1 MTSMSLRT
9 RLFMMILP
17 PLLLLSVVLG
27 VWRYE
32 AAQRTSETL
41 FDRSL
46 LAAALAISRDVAIS
60 GGDALLPSTR
70 DFVSDAGGGELF
82 YHVTG
87 PGGIYITGYAY
98 PPVSGEREA
107 DERLKYTNAVY
118 RGEPVRVLRMTEST
132 SIGNLTG
139 DTIVTVWQRDS
150 DRDAFAASLARRA
163 AALIASL
170 MAALALVVW
179 FGVKIGLRPLN
190 DLQDAI
196 QHRSPDDLGDIRRA
210 VPAEV
215 SGIVATLNRLFGQ
228 VRQSIEDHQAFISNA
243 AHQLRNPASA
253 LLSMAEVLPD
263 VSDPQERRLREREL
277 IVAARKSARLANQLL
292 SLERLRYDEAP
303 ALERLELN
311 TIAAEVCRDFA
322 PTILSRDI
330 AFDFEQYPA
339 PLPVRG
345 DAVLLEEAITN
356 LLENALAHGGAELS
370 MIRVTTQTDGPFA
383 VLAVEDDGVGIPED
397 RAGAAF
403 QRFGQLSEGDGSGLG
418 LAIVRDVMR
427 RHGGE
432 AELVPQ
438 EKGLV
443 VKIKIPTAPPYAN
456 S

>member
-1 MTSMSLRT
+1 MTAMSLRS
-9 RLFMMILP
+9 RLFLLILP
-17 PLLLLSVVLG
+17 PLLLLSVILG
-27 VWRYE
+27 FWRFE
-32 AAQRTSETL
+32 VAQRTSETL

-46 LAAALAISRDVAIS
+46 MAAALAISRDVAIS
-60 GGDALLPSTR
+60 GGDALSPSTR

-98 PPVSGEREA
+98 PPVSGNRTGE
-107 DERLKYTNAVY
+107 DRLNYSMAEY

-132 SIGNLTG
+132 TIGNLTG

-150 DRDAFAASLARRA
+150 DRNAFAAALARRA

-196 QHRSPDDLGDIRRA
+196 QHRSPDDLRDIRRA

-228 VRQSIEDHQAFISNA
+228 VRQSIEDHQVFISNA

-253 LLSMAEVLPD
+253 LLSLAEVLPD

-277 IVAARKSARLANQLL
+277 IAAACKSARLANQLL
-292 SLERLRYDEAP
+292 SLERLRYDETPTFDA
-303 ALERLELN
+303 LELN
-311 TIAAEVCRDFA
+311 AIAAQVCSDFA
-322 PTILSRDI
+322 PTVLSRDI
-330 AFDFEQYPA
+330 GFGFEPYPA
-339 PLPVRG
+339 PLPVNG
-345 DAVLLEEAITN
+345 DSVLLGEAIIN
-356 LLENALAHGGAELS
+356 LLENALSHGGAGLLT
-370 MIRVTTQTDGPFA
+370 IRVSTMAEGRYAALIVQ
-383 VLAVEDDGVGIPED
+383 DDGIGIPK
-397 RAGAAF
+397 GSGQAAF
-403 QRFGQLSEGDGSGLG
+403 QRFGQLSEGEGSGLG
-418 LAIVRDVMR
+418 LAIVQDVLR

-432 AELVPQ
+432 VELLPQ
-438 EKGLV
+438 ERGLV
-443 VKIKIPTAPPYAN
+443 VKIKIPSLSPTAKP
-456 S
+456 

>member
-1 MTSMSLRT
+1 MTSMSLRS
-9 RLFMMILP
+9 RLFMLILP
-17 PLLLLSVVLG
+17 PLLLLSIILG
-27 VWRYE
+27 FWRFE
-32 AAQRTSETL
+32 VAQRTSETL

-60 GGDALLPSTR
+60 GGDALSSSTR

-98 PPVSGEREA
+98 PPVSRGRTGE
-107 DERLKYTNAVY
+107 DRLNYTIAEY

-132 SIGNLTG
+132 TIGNLTG

-150 DRDAFAASLARRA
+150 DRNAFATALARRA
-163 AALIASL
+163 VALIASL

-196 QHRSPDDLGDIRRA
+196 QHRSPDDLGDIRRP

-215 SGIVATLNRLFGQ
+215 VGIVATLNRLFGQ

-253 LLSMAEVLPD
+253 LLSLAEVLPD

-277 IVAARKSARLANQLL
+277 IGAARKSARLANQLL
-292 SLERLRYDEAP
+292 SLERLRYDVAP
-303 ALERLELN
+303 RFDALELN
-311 TIAAEVCRDFA
+311 SIAAEVCSDFA

-330 AFDFEQYPA
+330 RFDFEPYA
-339 PLPVRG
+339 DPLPING
-345 DAVLLEEAITN
+345 DPILLGEAITN
-356 LLENALAHGGAELS
+356 LLENASSHGGAGLS
-370 MIRVTTQTDGPFA
+370 TIRVTTLVEGKDA
-383 VLAVEDDGVGIPED
+383 VLAVEDDGIGIPEVSVQ
-397 RAGAAF
+397 AAF
-403 QRFGQLSEGDGSGLG
+403 QRFGQLSEGEGSGLG
-418 LAIVRDVMR
+418 LAIVQDVLR
-427 RHGGE
+427 GHGGD
-432 AELVPQ
+432 AVLVPQ
-438 EKGLV
+438 ENGLV
-443 VKIKIPTAPPYAN
+443 VKLKIPLA
-456 S
+456 

>member
-9 RLFMMILP
+9 RLFMLILP
-17 PLLLLSVVLG
+17 PLLLLSIILG
-27 VWRYE
+27 FWRFE
-32 AAQRTSETL
+32 VAQRTSETL

-60 GGDALLPSTR
+60 GGDALSPSTR

-98 PPVSGEREA
+98 PPVSSGQT
-107 DERLKYTNAVY
+107 DEDRLNYTDAEY
-118 RGEPVRVLRMTEST
+118 RGEPVRVLRMAEST
-132 SIGNLTG
+132 TIGNLTG
-139 DTIVTVWQRDS
+139 DTIVTVWQRES
-150 DRDAFAASLARRA
+150 DRNAFAAALARRA

-196 QHRSPDDLGDIRRA
+196 QHRSPDDLRDIRRA

-215 SGIVATLNRLFGQ
+215 FGIVATLNRLFGQ

-253 LLSMAEVLPD
+253 LLSLAEVLPD
-263 VSDPQERRLREREL
+263 VRDPQERRQREREL
-277 IVAARKSARLANQLL
+277 IAAARKSARLANQLL

-303 ALERLELN
+303 AYDAHELN
-311 TIAAEVCRDFA
+311 AIAAEVCSDFA
-322 PTILSRDI
+322 PSILSRDMD
-330 AFDFEQYPA
+330 FDFEPYADSIPIK
-339 PLPVRG
+339 G
-345 DAVLLEEAITN
+345 DPVLLGEAITN
-356 LLENALAHGGAELS
+356 LLENALTHGGASLS
-370 MIRVTTQTDGPFA
+370 AIRVSTKIEGQSA
-383 VLAVEDDGVGIPED
+383 VLMVEDDGVGIPD
-397 RAGAAF
+397 VSGQAAF
-403 QRFGQLSEGDGSGLG
+403 KRFAQLSEGEGSGLG
-418 LAIVRDVMR
+418 LAIVQDVLR
-427 RHGGE
+427 RHGGD

-438 EKGLV
+438 ELGLI
-443 VKIKIPTAPPYAN
+443 VKLKIPLA
-456 S
+456 